1 MSRIFVSIAAIC
13 LAAASATMALSAEH
27 HRLKPKI
34 SADVASK
41 DVASNGPRVLTG
53 EDIKKEIVGNSII
66 GIEKGETYVE
76 YLSPDGKISGLA
88 ESGFYRG
95 AWRVDGDKICVLY
108 DPDEAGDP
116 NANTW
121 DCEPMARKGE
131 NIYWSDSVA
140 ADEPSEATLLAGNP
154 KKL

>member
-1 MSRIFVSIAAIC
+1 MSRRFISIAAIC

-27 HRLKPKI
+27 HRVKPKI
-34 SADVASK
+34 SEDSAPK

-53 EDIKKEIVGNSII
+53 EDIKKEIVGNSLI

-76 YLSPDGKISGLA
+76 YLSPDGTISGLA

-108 DPDEAGDP
+108 DADEPGDS
-116 NANTW
+116 AKTW
-121 DCEPMARKGE
+121 DCEPIARKGE